1 VRRVSDTSTRREPR
15 IGRLSRTW
23 LMAAVITGA
32 VAVLAPGVH
41 YAMAGPSVSAS
52 HPQAAALAAQTAGP
66 AQGNAAQGNAAQG
79 NAGQGNAGQ
88 ADTTRPNAIQTPIPQ
103 AGAAAQA
110 AAPGCLGVTPAIF
123 PAQGFITNPNR
134 SQGGHLWW
142 RFTGDGTSV
151 CIGTVVEF
159 VQYNVT
165 ATKTWRVIVYTS
177 QNPGGVTVAKRT
189 FTLKRGDYFW
199 GFGVHRVFS
208 GLTAVCLTADESF
221 GMSCVHFS

>member
-1 VRRVSDTSTRREPR
+1 MRRISYVSGKRVP
-15 IGRLSRTW
+15 GVGGLSRKW

-41 YAMAGPSVSAS
+41 YATASPSAPAV
-52 HPQAAALAAQTAGP
+52 HPQVAALAAQNG
-66 AQGNAAQGNAAQG
+66 AAQNGAEQNGIQ
-79 NAGQGNAGQ
+79 
-88 ADTTRPNAIQTPIPQ
+88 QTPTPQ

-110 AAPGCLGVTPAIF
+110 ATGCLGVTPAIF
-123 PAQGFITNPNR
+123 PAQGFITNPGR

-142 RFTGDGTSV
+142 RFAGDGTSV

-159 VQYNVT
+159 VQYNTT
-165 ATKTWRVIVYTS
+165 ATKTWRVIVYTN

-189 FTLKRGDYFW
+189 FTLNRGDYFW
-199 GFGVHRVFS
+199 GFGVHRVFT
-208 GLTAVCLTADESF
+208 GLTAVCLAADESF

>member
-1 VRRVSDTSTRREPR
+1 MRRVSYVSGKRVPG
-15 IGRLSRTW
+15 IGGLSRKW

-41 YAMAGPSVSAS
+41 YATASPSAPAA
-52 HPQAAALAAQTAGP
+52 HPQAATLAAQNG
-66 AQGNAAQGNAAQG
+66 AAQNGVEQNGIQ
-79 NAGQGNAGQ
+79 
-88 ADTTRPNAIQTPIPQ
+88 QTPTPQ

-110 AAPGCLGVTPAIF
+110 ATGCLGVTPAIF
-123 PAQGFITNPNR
+123 PAQGFITNPGR

-142 RFTGDGTSV
+142 RFAGDGTSV

-159 VQYNVT
+159 VQYNAT
-165 ATKTWRVIVYTS
+165 ATKTWRVIVYTH
-177 QNPGGVTVAKRT
+177 QNPGGVTVAMRT
-189 FTLKRGDYFW
+189 FTLNRGDYYW
-199 GFGVHRVFS
+199 GFGLHRVFT

>member
-1 VRRVSDTSTRREPR
+1 MRRFSYFSGRRVP
-15 IGRLSRTW
+15 GVGGLSRKW

-41 YAMAGPSVSAS
+41 YATASPSAPAA
-52 HPQAAALAAQTAGP
+52 HPQVATLAAQNG
-66 AQGNAAQGNAAQG
+66 AAQNGAAQNG
-79 NAGQGNAGQ
+79 AEQNGIQ
-88 ADTTRPNAIQTPIPQ
+88 QTPTPQ

-110 AAPGCLGVTPAIF
+110 ATGCLGVTPAIF
-123 PAQGFITNPNR
+123 PAQGFITNPGR

-142 RFTGDGTSV
+142 RFAGDGTSV

-159 VQYNVT
+159 VQYNAT
-165 ATKTWRVIVYTS
+165 ATKTWRVIVYTN
-177 QNPGGVTVAKRT
+177 QNLGGVTVAMRT
-189 FTLKRGDYFW
+189 FTLNRGDYYW
-199 GFGVHRVFS
+199 GFGLHRVFT

>member
-23 LMAAVITGA
+23 LMTAVITGA

-41 YAMAGPSVSAS
+41 YAMAGPSVPAS
-52 HPQAAALAAQTAGP
+52 HPQGATLAAQTGA
-66 AQGNAAQGNAAQG
+66 
-79 NAGQGNAGQ
+79 
-88 ADTTRPNAIQTPIPQ
+88 TQTPTPQ
-103 AGAAAQA
+103 AGTAAQA
-110 AAPGCLGVTPAIF
+110 AVPGCLGVTPAIF

-142 RFTGDGTSV
+142 RFAGDGTSV

-159 VQYNVT
+159 VQYNAT

-221 GMSCVHFS
+221 GMSCVHFN

>member
-1 VRRVSDTSTRREPR
+1 MRRVSYVSGKRVP
-15 IGRLSRTW
+15 GVGGLSRKW

-41 YAMAGPSVSAS
+41 YATASPSAPAV
-52 HPQAAALAAQTAGP
+52 HPQVATLAAQNG
-66 AQGNAAQGNAAQG
+66 AAQNGVEQNGIQ
-79 NAGQGNAGQ
+79 
-88 ADTTRPNAIQTPIPQ
+88 QTPTPQ

-110 AAPGCLGVTPAIF
+110 ATGCLGVTPAIF
-123 PAQGFITNPNR
+123 PAQGFITNPGR

-142 RFTGDGTSV
+142 RFAGDGTSV

-159 VQYNVT
+159 VQYNST
-165 ATKTWRVIVYTS
+165 AAKTWRVIVYTH
-177 QNPGGVTVAKRT
+177 QNPGGVTVAMRT
-189 FTLKRGDYFW
+189 FTLNRGDYYW
-199 GFGVHRVFS
+199 GFGLHRVFT

>member
-1 VRRVSDTSTRREPR
+1 
-15 IGRLSRTW
+15 
-23 LMAAVITGA
+23 MAAVITGA

-41 YAMAGPSVSAS
+41 YAMAGPSVPAS
-52 HPQAAALAAQTAGP
+52 HPQAAALAAQTGA
-66 AQGNAAQGNAAQG
+66 
-79 NAGQGNAGQ
+79 
-88 ADTTRPNAIQTPIPQ
+88 TQTPTPQ

-110 AAPGCLGVTPAIF
+110 AGPGCLGVTPAIF

-142 RFTGDGTSV
+142 RFAGDGTSV

-159 VQYNVT
+159 VQYNAT
-165 ATKTWRVIVYTS
+165 APKTWRVIVYTN

>member
-1 VRRVSDTSTRREPR
+1 MRRVSYVSGKRVP
-15 IGRLSRTW
+15 GVGGLSRKW

-41 YAMAGPSVSAS
+41 YATASPSAPAV
-52 HPQAAALAAQTAGP
+52 HPQAATLAAQNGTAQNGI
-66 AQGNAAQGNAAQG
+66 Q
-79 NAGQGNAGQ
+79 
-88 ADTTRPNAIQTPIPQ
+88 QTPTPQ

-110 AAPGCLGVTPAIF
+110 ATGCLGVTPAIF
-123 PAQGFITNPNR
+123 PAQGFITNPGR

-142 RFTGDGTSV
+142 RFAGDGTSV

-159 VQYNVT
+159 VQYNAT
-165 ATKTWRVIVYTS
+165 AAKTWRVIVYTH
-177 QNPGGVTVAKRT
+177 QNPGGVTVAMRT
-189 FTLKRGDYFW
+189 FTLNRGDYYW
-199 GFGVHRVFS
+199 GFGLHRVFT

>member
-41 YAMAGPSVSAS
+41 YATASPPAPAS
-52 HPQAAALAAQTAGP
+52 HPQAATLAAQTGA
-66 AQGNAAQGNAAQG
+66 
-79 NAGQGNAGQ
+79 
-88 ADTTRPNAIQTPIPQ
+88 TQTPTPQ

-110 AAPGCLGVTPAIF
+110 AGPGCLGVTPAIF

-142 RFTGDGTSV
+142 RFAGDGTSV

-159 VQYNVT
+159 VQYNAT
-165 ATKTWRVIVYTS
+165 AAKTWRVIVYTS

>member
-1 VRRVSDTSTRREPR
+1 MRRISYVSGKRVP
-15 IGRLSRTW
+15 GVGGLSRKW

-41 YAMAGPSVSAS
+41 YATASPSAPAA
-52 HPQAAALAAQTAGP
+52 HPQVATLAAQNGTAQNG
-66 AQGNAAQGNAAQG
+66 AEQNGIQ
-79 NAGQGNAGQ
+79 
-88 ADTTRPNAIQTPIPQ
+88 QTPTPQ

-110 AAPGCLGVTPAIF
+110 ATGCLGVTPAIF
-123 PAQGFITNPNR
+123 PAQGFITNPGR

-142 RFTGDGTSV
+142 RFAGDGTSV

-159 VQYNVT
+159 VQYNAT
-165 ATKTWRVIVYTS
+165 AAKTWRVIVYTH
-177 QNPGGVTVAKRT
+177 QNPGGVTVAMRT
-189 FTLKRGDYFW
+189 FTLNRGDYYW
-199 GFGVHRVFS
+199 GFGLHRVFT

>member
-1 VRRVSDTSTRREPR
+1 MRRVSYVSGRRVPGAGGNPLR
-15 IGRLSRTW
+15 PSAIGGLSRKW

-41 YAMAGPSVSAS
+41 YATASPSAPAA
-52 HPQAAALAAQTAGP
+52 HPQVAALAAQNG
-66 AQGNAAQGNAAQG
+66 AAQNGAAQNG
-79 NAGQGNAGQ
+79 AAQNGIQ
-88 ADTTRPNAIQTPIPQ
+88 QTPTPQ

-110 AAPGCLGVTPAIF
+110 ATGCLGVTPAIF
-123 PAQGFITNPNR
+123 PAQGFITNPGR

-142 RFTGDGTSV
+142 RFAGDGTSV

-159 VQYNVT
+159 VQYNST
-165 ATKTWRVIVYTS
+165 AAKTWRVIVYTH
-177 QNPGGVTVAKRT
+177 QNPGGVTVAMRT
-189 FTLKRGDYFW
+189 FTLNRGDYYW
-199 GFGVHRVFS
+199 GFGLHRVFT

>member
-1 VRRVSDTSTRREPR
+1 MRRVSYVSGKRVP
-15 IGRLSRTW
+15 GVGGLSRKW

-41 YAMAGPSVSAS
+41 YATASPSAPAA
-52 HPQAAALAAQTAGP
+52 HPQVATLAAQNG
-66 AQGNAAQGNAAQG
+66 AAQNGIQ
-79 NAGQGNAGQ
+79 
-88 ADTTRPNAIQTPIPQ
+88 QTPTPQ

-110 AAPGCLGVTPAIF
+110 ATGCLGVTPAIF
-123 PAQGFITNPNR
+123 PAQGFITNPGR

-142 RFTGDGTSV
+142 RFAGDGTSV

-159 VQYNVT
+159 VQYNAT
-165 ATKTWRVIVYTS
+165 ATKTWRVIVYTH

-189 FTLKRGDYFW
+189 FTLNRGDYFW
-199 GFGVHRVFS
+199 GFGIHRVFT

>member
-1 VRRVSDTSTRREPR
+1 MRRISYVSGKRVP
-15 IGRLSRTW
+15 GVGGLSRKW

-41 YAMAGPSVSAS
+41 YATASPSAPAV
-52 HPQAAALAAQTAGP
+52 HPQVATLAAQNGAEQNG
-66 AQGNAAQGNAAQG
+66 
-79 NAGQGNAGQ
+79 
-88 ADTTRPNAIQTPIPQ
+88 IKQTPTPQ
-103 AGAAAQA
+103 AGTAAQA
-110 AAPGCLGVTPAIF
+110 ATGCLGVTPAIF
-123 PAQGFITNPNR
+123 PAQGFITNPGR

-142 RFTGDGTSV
+142 RFAGDGTSV

-159 VQYNVT
+159 VQYNAT

-189 FTLKRGDYFW
+189 FTLNRGDYFW
-199 GFGVHRVFS
+199 GFGLHRVFT

>member
-1 VRRVSDTSTRREPR
+1 MRRVSYVSGRRVP
-15 IGRLSRTW
+15 GVGGLSRKW

-41 YAMAGPSVSAS
+41 YATASPSAPAT
-52 HPQAAALAAQTAGP
+52 HPQVAALAAQNG
-66 AQGNAAQGNAAQG
+66 AAQNGAEQNGIQ
-79 NAGQGNAGQ
+79 
-88 ADTTRPNAIQTPIPQ
+88 QTPTPQ

-110 AAPGCLGVTPAIF
+110 ATGCLGVTPAIF
-123 PAQGFITNPNR
+123 PAQGFITNPGR

-142 RFTGDGTSV
+142 RFAGDGTSV

-159 VQYNVT
+159 VQYNAT
-165 ATKTWRVIVYTS
+165 AAKTWRVIVYTH
-177 QNPGGVTVAKRT
+177 QNPGGVTVAMRT
-189 FTLKRGDYFW
+189 FTLNRGDYYW
-199 GFGVHRVFS
+199 GFGLHRVFT

>member
-1 VRRVSDTSTRREPR
+1 MRRDSDTSTRREPR

-32 VAVLAPGVH
+32 VAVLAPGLH
-41 YAMAGPSVSAS
+41 YATASPSVPASPSAPAG
-52 HPQAAALAAQTAGP
+52 HPQAATLAAQTGDP
-66 AQGNAAQGNAAQG
+66 ARA
-79 NAGQGNAGQ
+79 NAGQ
-88 ADTTRPNAIQTPIPQ
+88 TPTPQ
-103 AGAAAQA
+103 AGTAAQA
-110 AAPGCLGVTPAIF
+110 AGPGCRGVTPAIF
-123 PAQGFITNPNR
+123 PAQGFITNPDR

-142 RFTGDGTSV
+142 RFAGDGTSV

-159 VQYNVT
+159 VQYNAT

-189 FTLKRGDYFW
+189 FTLNRGDYFW

-221 GMSCVHFS
+221 GMSCVHFG

>member
-1 VRRVSDTSTRREPR
+1 
-15 IGRLSRTW
+15 
-23 LMAAVITGA
+23 MAALIIGA
-32 VAVLAPGVH
+32 VALLAPGVR
-41 YAMAGPSVSAS
+41 YVTASPSAPAS
-52 HPQAAALAAQTAGP
+52 HPQAATLAAQTGTP
-66 AQGNAAQGNAAQG
+66 Q
-79 NAGQGNAGQ
+79 NAG
-88 ADTTRPNAIQTPIPQ
+88 
-103 AGAAAQA
+103 AQA
-110 AAPGCLGVTPAIF
+110 AATGCRGVTPAIF

-142 RFTGDGTSV
+142 RFAGDGTSV

-165 ATKTWRVIVYTS
+165 AAKTWRVIVYTA

-199 GFGVHRVFS
+199 GFGLHRVFS
-208 GLTAVCLTADESF
+208 GLSAVCLAADESF

>member
-1 VRRVSDTSTRREPR
+1 VRQDSDTSTRREPR

-41 YAMAGPSVSAS
+41 YATASPSASAS
-52 HPQAAALAAQTAGP
+52 HPQAATLAAQTGDQ
-66 AQGNAAQGNAAQG
+66 AQANAS
-79 NAGQGNAGQ
+79 
-88 ADTTRPNAIQTPIPQ
+88 QTPTPQ
-103 AGAAAQA
+103 AGVAAQA
-110 AAPGCLGVTPAIF
+110 AGPGCLGVTPAVF

-142 RFTGDGTSV
+142 RFAGDGTSV

-159 VQYNVT
+159 VQYNAT
-165 ATKTWRVIVYTS
+165 ATKTWRVIVYTR

-189 FTLKRGDYFW
+189 FTLNRGDYFW

-208 GLTAVCLTADESF
+208 GLTAVCLAADESF

>member
-1 VRRVSDTSTRREPR
+1 
-15 IGRLSRTW
+15 
-23 LMAAVITGA
+23 MAAVITGA

-41 YAMAGPSVSAS
+41 YATASPSAPAA
-52 HPQAAALAAQTAGP
+52 HPQVATLAAQNGI
-66 AQGNAAQGNAAQG
+66 
-79 NAGQGNAGQ
+79 
-88 ADTTRPNAIQTPIPQ
+88 RQTPTPQ

-110 AAPGCLGVTPAIF
+110 ATGCLGVTPAIF
-123 PAQGFITNPNR
+123 PAQGFITNPGR

-142 RFTGDGTSV
+142 RFAGDGTSV

-165 ATKTWRVIVYTS
+165 ATKTWRVIVYTH
-177 QNPGGVTVAKRT
+177 QNPGGVTVAMRT
-189 FTLKRGDYFW
+189 FTLNRGDYFW
-199 GFGVHRVFS
+199 GFGLHRVFS

>member
-1 VRRVSDTSTRREPR
+1 MRRVSYVSGRRVP
-15 IGRLSRTW
+15 GVGGLSRKW

-41 YAMAGPSVSAS
+41 YATASPSAPAV
-52 HPQAAALAAQTAGP
+52 HPQVAALAAQNG
-66 AQGNAAQGNAAQG
+66 AAQNG
-79 NAGQGNAGQ
+79 AGQNGAGQ
-88 ADTTRPNAIQTPIPQ
+88 NGIQQTPTPQ

-110 AAPGCLGVTPAIF
+110 ATGCLGVTPAIF
-123 PAQGFITNPNR
+123 PAQGFITNPGR

-142 RFTGDGTSV
+142 RFAGDGTSV

-159 VQYNVT
+159 VQYNAT
-165 ATKTWRVIVYTS
+165 ATKTWRVIVYTN
-177 QNPGGVTVAKRT
+177 QNPGGVTVAMRT
-189 FTLKRGDYFW
+189 FTLNRGDYFW
-199 GFGVHRVFS
+199 GFGLHRVFS

>member
-1 VRRVSDTSTRREPR
+1 VRRDSDTSTRREPR

-41 YAMAGPSVSAS
+41 YVMAGPAVPAS
-52 HPQAAALAAQTAGP
+52 HPQAATLAAQTGDQ
-66 AQGNAAQGNAAQG
+66 AQA
-79 NAGQGNAGQ
+79 NAGQ
-88 ADTTRPNAIQTPIPQ
+88 TPTPQ

-110 AAPGCLGVTPAIF
+110 AGPGCLGVTPAIF

-142 RFTGDGTSV
+142 RFAGDGTRV

-159 VQYNVT
+159 VQYNAT
-165 ATKTWRVIVYTS
+165 AAKTWRVIVYTS

>member
-1 VRRVSDTSTRREPR
+1 MRRVSYVSGKRVPG
-15 IGRLSRTW
+15 IGGLSRKW

-41 YAMAGPSVSAS
+41 YATASPSAPAV
-52 HPQAAALAAQTAGP
+52 HPQAATLAAQNG
-66 AQGNAAQGNAAQG
+66 AAQNGIQ
-79 NAGQGNAGQ
+79 
-88 ADTTRPNAIQTPIPQ
+88 QTPTPQ

-110 AAPGCLGVTPAIF
+110 ATGCLGVTPAIF
-123 PAQGFITNPNR
+123 PAQGFITNPGR

-142 RFTGDGTSV
+142 RFAGDGTSV

-159 VQYNVT
+159 VQYNAT
-165 ATKTWRVIVYTS
+165 ATKTWRVIVYTN
-177 QNPGGVTVAKRT
+177 QNPGGVTVAMRT
-189 FTLKRGDYFW
+189 FTLNRGDYYW
-199 GFGVHRVFS
+199 GFGLHRVFT

>member
-1 VRRVSDTSTRREPR
+1 
-15 IGRLSRTW
+15 
-23 LMAAVITGA
+23 MAAVITGA

-41 YAMAGPSVSAS
+41 YATAGPSAPASPSGSAS
-52 HPQAAALAAQTAGP
+52 SPASVGHLQGATLAAQTGDQA
-66 AQGNAAQGNAAQG
+66 
-79 NAGQGNAGQ
+79 NAGQ
-88 ADTTRPNAIQTPIPQ
+88 TPTPQ
-103 AGAAAQA
+103 AGVAAQA
-110 AAPGCLGVTPAIF
+110 AGPGCLGVTPAIF

-142 RFTGDGTSV
+142 RFAGDGTRV

-159 VQYNVT
+159 VQYNAT
-165 ATKTWRVIVYTS
+165 AAKTWRVIVYTN

-189 FTLKRGDYFW
+189 FTLKQGDYFW

-221 GMSCVHFS
+221 GMSCVHFR